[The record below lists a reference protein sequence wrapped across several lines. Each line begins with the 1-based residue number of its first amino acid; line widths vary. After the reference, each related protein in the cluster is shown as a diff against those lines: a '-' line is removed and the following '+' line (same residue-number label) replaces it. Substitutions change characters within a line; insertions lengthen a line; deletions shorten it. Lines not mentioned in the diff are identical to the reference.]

1 MFDKIGL
8 SYEQIDKILSISLAP
23 DKVVDADALRDVITT
38 AIVKNNE
45 KLLEDIKCLISTK

>member
-38 AIVKNNE
+38 AIVK
-45 KLLEDIKCLISTK
+45 KQRKIIRGY